1 MKLKDS
7 TMNVSLTE
15 QECKFLVNVLL
26 DWDQSQKNQ
35 SKMEKQMWEH
45 LISIFDPYLQK

>member
-7 TMNVSLTE
+7 TTDVALTDAE
-15 QECKFLVNVLL
+15 RKFLVNVLL

-35 SKMEKQMWEH
+35 TKTERQLWEH
-45 LISIFDPYLQK
+45 LIAQLDTYLQK

>member
-7 TMNVSLTE
+7 TINVALTE

-26 DWDQSQKNQ
+26 DWEQSAKQQTKQ
-35 SKMEKQMWEH
+35 EKQMWEH
-45 LISIFDPYLQK
+45 LLTLVDPYLQK